1 MKYIGVLFILF
12 SIACNSVSSQ
22 NPSQDMADD
31 KEFYEVLRKAE
42 ETRKMNKLMMDSM
55 DKKTTQIVKK
65 TSEQIVTL
73 KQEVKELKKELDET
87 TVKPSNGAK
96 FKLLPIANGTE
107 DKQ

>member
-12 SIACNSVSSQ
+12 SVACTNVSSQ
-22 NPSQDMADD
+22 NPSQDMAKD

-42 ETRKMNKLMMDSM
+42 ETRKKNKLLMDSM
-55 DKKTTQIVKK
+55 DKKTTEIVKK

-73 KQEVKELKKELDET
+73 KEEVKELKKELNET
-87 TVKPSNGAK
+87 TIKPSNGAK
-96 FKLLPIANGTE
+96 FKLLPISNGTE